1 MNIPGT
7 FRLTCAALGAALW
20 LAALPAHA
28 AEEAPAAV
36 AVSGEGMVA
45 TPPDI
50 AIVTSGVVTSAGTAG
65 AALKANA
72 AAMSKVLAA
81 IKAAGIEDRDLG
93 TTGLTVQPQYDYG
106 DGGSSPR
113 APKLVGYEVRN
124 VVTVRSRAVDRLG
137 DLIDALVQAG
147 SNQIEGLAF
156 DVSDREARLDE
167 ARRAA
172 IADAKRK
179 AALYAEAA
187 GARLGAVLSIKE
199 DASADEPVRPFAAR
213 AKALQAAEPAT
224 PIARGE
230 QELRA
235 RVTVRWRLEG

>member
-1 MNIPGT
+1 MR
-7 FRLTCAALGAALW
+7 FRGILGLASAAAGAAIW
-20 LAALPAHA
+20 LAATPAHA
-28 AEEAPAAV
+28 ADAAPSAV

-45 TPPDI
+45 TAPDI
-50 AIVTSGVVTSAGTAG
+50 AIVTTGVVTRAGAAG

-72 AAMSKVLAA
+72 AAMTKVLAA
-81 IKAAGIEDRDLG
+81 IRAAGIEERDVG
-93 TTGLTVQPQYDYG
+93 TSGLSVQPQYDYG
-106 DGGSSPR
+106 DGGTPQ

-137 DLIDALVQAG
+137 ELIDSLVQAG

-172 IADAKRK
+172 IADARRK

-187 GARLGAVLSIKE
+187 GARLGGVLSIEE
-199 DASADEPVRPFAAR
+199 DPSADEPVRPFAGR
-213 AKALQAAEPAT
+213 AKALQAAAPAT